1 MVLIHTFRD
10 TISRFLPLQFL
21 LNPKACLEPSQLSMI
36 AYFAKTING
45 WKLST
50 IFTKYSVID
59 IWLVPDTV
67 KISFSSTTTKKDVT
81 QDLLKDLKKYTDSN
95 HFLILSNG
103 RFLRKIYCNVFRCGG
118 FGTAICMN
126 PLFRD
131 VWILSFSLLLF
142 WVIFCFVHISSAKG
156 RNNLLLFKKNLKK

>member
-1 MVLIHTFRD
+1 M
-10 TISRFLPLQFL
+10 
-21 LNPKACLEPSQLSMI
+21 LNSEARLEPIQLSMI
-36 AYFAKTING
+36 AYFAKIING

-59 IWLVPDTV
+59 IWLVPDIV
-67 KISFSSTTTKKDVT
+67 KISFSSTTTKKKDVM

-95 HFLILSNG
+95 HFLILSNE

-142 WVIFCFVHISSAKG
+142 WVIFCFVHISSAKA

>member
-81 QDLLKDLKKYTDSN
+81 QDLLKDLKNTPILTTSWFFQMDGSSEKSTVM
-95 HFLILSNG
+95 FLDVGNLVLQSISILY
-103 RFLRKIYCNVFRCGG
+103 FEMFK
-118 FGTAICMN
+118 
-126 PLFRD
+126 
-131 VWILSFSLLLF
+131 F
-142 WVIFCFVHISSAKG
+142 WVFLCFYSELSSVLFIFPQLKCAIS
-156 RNNLLLFKKNLKK
+156 FYY